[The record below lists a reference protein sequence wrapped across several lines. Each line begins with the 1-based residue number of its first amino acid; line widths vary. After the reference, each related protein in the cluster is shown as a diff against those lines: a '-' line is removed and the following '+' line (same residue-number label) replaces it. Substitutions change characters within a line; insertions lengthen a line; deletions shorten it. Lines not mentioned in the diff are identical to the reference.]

1 MPNILNQIE
10 NDTMTDR
17 ALLAVSAATGWTL
30 QMQAVDQYLV
40 NQGIYRAGTW
50 PRMNGNR
57 YGNQP
62 NVGLAA
68 GA

>member
-17 ALLAVSAATGWTL
+17 ALLAVSAATSWSL
-30 QMQAVDQYLV
+30 QLQAFDTYLV
-40 NQGIYRAGTW
+40 NQGIYRAGMW